1 MKKTLIYSAIA
12 VILGLTLT
20 LVPLTVVTETRV
32 NKEYAIDES
41 FMKGLEQRTR
51 ALEGAPSGLGA
62 PKYSIVDFEI
72 LLISFII
79 ALAAYVLLKWRIPH

>member
-32 NKEYAIDES
+32 NKEYAMDES
-41 FMKGLEQRTR
+41 FMEGLEERTR
-51 ALEGAPSGLGA
+51 ALEGAPSGLDT
-62 PKYSIVDFEI
+62 PKYSIADFEI
-72 LLISFII
+72 LLFSFII
-79 ALAAYVLLKWRIPH
+79 ALTAYVLLKWRIPH